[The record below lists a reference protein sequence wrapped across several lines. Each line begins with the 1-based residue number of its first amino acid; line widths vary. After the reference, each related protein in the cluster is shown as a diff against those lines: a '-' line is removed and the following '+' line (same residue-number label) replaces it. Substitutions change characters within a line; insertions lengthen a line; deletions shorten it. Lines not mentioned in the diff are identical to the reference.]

1 MPEVKAPTAQ
11 ENLDIFEAAFAQIAA
26 ADNAGTK
33 LPEQAASVSSADN
46 PIVGPTDKS
55 MGNEITGP
63 TGPTEPQGLPEQLEV
78 IGQTG
83 ATGPTE
89 PTEPTPEQKAAE
101 KVAADAAANEVAR
114 VAQEEQFIKHV
125 KTVVETT
132 QPPAP
137 LAPPKPAL
145 PIEQQLF
152 TPEEIEFL
160 TAYDKEFPDI
170 ARAETIR
177 RRADLRMTVG
187 YVFDEVTRSLQPLV
201 QQIQNL
207 AARTHLGD
215 IHQAVPDY
223 DTTREQVIAWVD
235 KQPPYLKAAYQRVVQ
250 QGSVDEVADLINR
263 YKKDT
268 GVVAPP
274 APVKPEPELTPAA
287 KKAAAALA
295 PVSSKRSGAVI
306 TEPQDFD
313 GAFGAAAAALAA
325 EEERERKANR

>member
-1 MPEVKAPTAQ
+1 MSEVKAPTAQ
-11 ENLDIFEAAFAQIAA
+11 ENLDTFEAAFAQIAA
-26 ADNAGTK
+26 ADNVVTK
-33 LPEQAASVSSADN
+33 SPEQMASVSSADN
-46 PIVGPTDKS
+46 PIVEPTGVAELA
-55 MGNEITGP
+55 MVPIGP
-63 TGPTEPQGLPEQLEV
+63 TGPVEPQGLPEQPGV
-78 IGQTG
+78 TG
-83 ATGPTE
+83 ITRTTGSTE
-89 PTEPTPEQKAAE
+89 LTSEQKAMDE
-101 KVAADAAANEVAR
+101 AAAAEAAR

-125 KTVVETT
+125 KTVVGAT
-132 QPPAP
+132 QPPPPSAP
-137 LAPPKPAL
+137 LEPTP

-235 KQPPYLKAAYQRVVQ
+235 KQPSYLKAAYQMVVQ

-263 YKKDT
+263 YKKET
-268 GVVAPP
+268 GVVVPVAPI
-274 APVKPEPELTPAA
+274 KSELELTSAA
-287 KKAAAALA
+287 KKAVAALA
-295 PVSSKRSGAVI
+295 PVGSKRSGAVVI
-306 TEPQDFD
+306 EPQDFD
-313 GAFGAAAAALAA
+313 GAFGAATAALAM

>member
-11 ENLDIFEAAFAQIAA
+11 ENLDIFEAAFTQIAA
-26 ADNAGTK
+26 ADKAGTK
-33 LPEQAASVSSADN
+33 VPEQMASVSSADN
-46 PIVGPTDKS
+46 PVVGPTDKF

-63 TGPTEPQGLPEQLEV
+63 TGPTEPQGLPEQPEV
-78 IGQTG
+78 IGPTG
-83 ATGPTE
+83 ATGPV
-89 PTEPTPEQKAAE
+89 EPTPEQKAMAAVE
-101 KVAADAAANEVAR
+101 KAAADAEAAR

-132 QPPAP
+132 QPLAP
-137 LAPPKPAL
+137 PAPPKPAP

-215 IHQAVPDY
+215 IHQMVPDY

-268 GVVAPP
+268 GVVAPL
-274 APVKPEPELTPAA
+274 AAAKLEPELTPAA

-295 PVSSKRSGAVI
+295 PVGSKRSGAVV

-313 GAFGAAAAALAA
+313 GAFGAATAALAM